1 MALAKF
7 IKADTKNI
15 AVYGGNG
22 LYRPFWRERFELLI
36 KISGIINDAV
46 SECVDKFSIAE
57 SLFVRLDVFGNDKVY
72 VRGGVARLGTKFVF
86 VQTL

>member
-7 IKADTKNI
+7 IKADTENI

-36 KISGIINDAV
+36 KISGIIDNAM
-46 SECVDKFSIAE
+46 SEGIDKFGIAE
-57 SLFVRLDVFGNDKVY
+57 GLFVRLDVFGNDKVY
-72 VRGGVARLGTKFVF
+72 VRGGVARLGTKLVF